1 MKSTHSLLQRPLRLA
16 LLVGW
21 LGAASCTEAPRP
33 CSLVVMDAHS
43 QPPDSGY
50 VVLAKPNNLSN
61 SSSVLGW
68 TVVSDTLHWNEDTGL
83 VLPHAAPP
91 PGSHWRIHSPNPLP
105 ATGWRL
111 LSVPFTGADSCV
123 LPIDL
128 PWEVHVRA
136 HRSIGHDIAGYDV
149 HFSSDL
155 DEVAPLAE
163 THVGLGTFHFKGILR
178 THSFPVRMTL
188 LRRFSQGNQRHLV
201 AQAEF
206 EYLPASPT
214 LSCHW
219 EDGNVDAP

>member
-1 MKSTHSLLQRPLRLA
+1 MKSTYPLLQRPL
-16 LLVGW
+16 LLVLMAGC

-33 CSLVVMDAHS
+33 CSLVVMDAHGH
-43 QPPDSGY
+43 PPDSGY

-68 TVVSDTLHWNEDTGL
+68 TVVSDTLHWNEGTGL

-91 PGSHWRIHSPNPLP
+91 LGSHWRIHSPNPLA

-111 LSVPFTGADSCV
+111 LSIPISGADSCV

-136 HRSIGHDIAGYDV
+136 HRTLGHDIAGYDV

-155 DEVAPLAE
+155 NKVTTLAE
-163 THVGLGTFHFKGILR
+163 TDLGRGTFHFKGTLR
-178 THSFPVRMTL
+178 THAFPVYMTL
-188 LRRFSQGNQRHLV
+188 SRRFSQGNEKHLV
-201 AQAEF
+201 AQTVF
-206 EYLPASPT
+206 EYLPATPT

>member
-1 MKSTHSLLQRPLRLA
+1 MKSTHSLLQQPLRLA
-16 LLVGW
+16 LLAGW
-21 LGAASCTEAPRP
+21 LGAASCAEAPRP
-33 CSLVVMDAHS
+33 CSLVVMDAHG

-83 VLPHAAPP
+83 VLPHADVP

-111 LSVPFTGADSCV
+111 LSVPFTGADSCL

-149 HFSSDL
+149 HFSSEM
-155 DEVAPLAE
+155 DEVTTLTE
-163 THVGLGTFHFKGILR
+163 THLDRGTIHAKGILR
-178 THSFPVRMTL
+178 THAFPVHMTL
-188 LRRFSQGNQRHLV
+188 SRRFSSGHGRLPV
-201 AQAEF
+201 AQTTF
-206 EYLPASPT
+206 EYLPAPTT